1 MGIFDKFK
9 KGFQKSASAFS
20 SGLKEIIVK
29 KEIDDE
35 NLNKIEEFLIQS
47 DVGIEAAS
55 EIKKIIS
62 TKKIDPN
69 KDLTAEIN
77 LILNEYIVSLM
88 KPLENSSFFMKK
100 EKLNATLISGVNGV
114 GKTTSIGKISKILKT
129 NGNKV
134 MLAASD
140 TFRAAA
146 IEQLEN
152 WANKIEEFLIQSD
165 VGVEVASEI
174 KEIISSKKIDPNK
187 DLKKEINFILK
198 EYITSLMKPLENKSF
213 FNKKE
218 KLNATLIAGVNGVGK
233 TTSIGKI
240 SKILKTNGNKIM
252 LAASDT
258 FRAAAIEQLENWANK
273 VDVQI
278 TKSSQGSDP
287 ASVAYK
293 AIEDSI
299 KNNFDQVLIDTAGR
313 LQNKKNLMEEYKKIA
328 NVTKKIDPEAPHD
341 VILILDAT
349 SGQNVINQVQE
360 FNKIIPI
367 TGIIMT
373 KLDGTAKGGILLA
386 LAKKYKLPIIA
397 LGLGEKEDDL
407 QIFNAENFA
416 DAFIQTN

>member
-20 SGLKEIIVK
+20 VGLKEIIIK

-55 EIKKIIS
+55 EIKEIIS
-62 TKKIDPN
+62 KKKVDPN
-69 KDLTAEIN
+69 KDLTTEIN
-77 LILNEYIVSLM
+77 LILKEYIISLM
-88 KPLENSSFFMKK
+88 KPLENNSFFIKK
-100 EKLNATLISGVNGV
+100 EKLNVTLISGVNGV
-114 GKTTSIGKISKILKT
+114 GKTTSIGKIGKILKS

-134 MLAASD
+134 IFAASD

-152 WANKIEEFLIQSD
+152 WAE
-165 VGVEVASEI
+165 
-174 KEIISSKKIDPNK
+174 
-187 DLKKEINFILK
+187 
-198 EYITSLMKPLENKSF
+198 
-213 FNKKE
+213 
-218 KLNATLIAGVNGVGK
+218 
-233 TTSIGKI
+233 
-240 SKILKTNGNKIM
+240 
-252 LAASDT
+252 
-258 FRAAAIEQLENWANK
+258 K
-273 VDVQI
+273 VDIQI
-278 TKSSQGSDP
+278 TKSTQGADP

-293 AIEDSI
+293 AIEEALT
-299 KNNFDQVLIDTAGR
+299 NNFNQVLVDTAGR

-328 NVTKKIDPEAPHD
+328 NVVKKIEPNAPHD
-341 VILILDAT
+341 VILVLDAT
-349 SGQNVINQVQE
+349 SGQNVINQVEE

-367 TGIIMT
+367 TGIVMT

-407 QIFNAENFA
+407 QVFKAEQFA
-416 DAFIQTN
+416 EAFLQSN

>member
-1 MGIFDKFK
+1 MGILDKFK

-35 NLNKIEEFLIQS
+35 NLNKIEEFLIRS

-55 EIKKIIS
+55 EIKEIIS
-62 TKKIDPN
+62 TKKVDPN
-69 KDLTAEIN
+69 KDLTSEIN
-77 LILNEYIVSLM
+77 LILKEYIISLM
-88 KPLENSSFFMKK
+88 KPLENSSFFSKK

-114 GKTTSIGKISKILKT
+114 GKTTSIGKIGKILKN

-134 MLAASD
+134 MFAASD

-152 WANKIEEFLIQSD
+152 WANKI
-165 VGVEVASEI
+165 
-174 KEIISSKKIDPNK
+174 N
-187 DLKKEINFILK
+187 
-198 EYITSLMKPLENKSF
+198 
-213 FNKKE
+213 
-218 KLNATLIAGVNGVGK
+218 
-233 TTSIGKI
+233 
-240 SKILKTNGNKIM
+240 
-252 LAASDT
+252 
-258 FRAAAIEQLENWANK
+258 
-273 VDVQI
+273 VQI
-278 TKSSQGSDP
+278 TKSPQGSDP

-293 AIEDSI
+293 AIEEAI
-299 KNNFDQVLIDTAGR
+299 NNNFDQVLIDTAGR

-328 NVTKKIDPEAPHD
+328 NVTKKIDPDAPHD
-341 VILILDAT
+341 VILVLDAT
-349 SGQNVINQVQE
+349 SGQNIINQVEE
-360 FNKIIPI
+360 FNKIIPV

-407 QIFNAENFA
+407 QIFEAEKFA
-416 DAFIQTN
+416 EAFTEIN